1 MLEPFRT
8 SQTHFPFPL
17 KELDDHFSNFS
28 FQLKVGPF
36 FFLSRGFLDETK
48 RLLFKLFGLFEN
60 SQMTRFTFKS
70 FLFGKKRPFE
80 LGVGPIDSFS
90 WKVIF

>member
-8 SQTHFPFPL
+8 PQTHFPFPL

-80 LGVGPIDSFS
+80 VGVGPIDSFS